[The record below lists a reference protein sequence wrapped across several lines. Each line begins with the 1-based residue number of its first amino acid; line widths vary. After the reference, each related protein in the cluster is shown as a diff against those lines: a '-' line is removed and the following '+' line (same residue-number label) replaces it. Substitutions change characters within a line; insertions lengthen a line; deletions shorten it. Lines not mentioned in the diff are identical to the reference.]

1 MKLTNKRLWKGEKA
15 EYYPAFKYALTDS
28 LLFSVLWVVIIS
40 LLLSTI
46 CLIIHFTN
54 GSNMSWEVI
63 AFVLLFLSTVFLIS
77 NGMFLYE
84 NWYKQE
90 RTIGKTKKLLP
101 KGNCVQRVEYD
112 AENKKYTIQ
121 VCYMG
126 RTFRITVVY
135 PFLGISERG
144 YRATEIRLDSKND
157 ILERWK
163 SVILNYMTFSKYHC
177 TVCGL
182 PLDFAP
188 WGKDKNFP
196 TYDICPCCG
205 VEWGNEDYT
214 SESRKE
220 YCSKWIAA
228 GTKWFDPQKKPANW
242 NLEEQLKNIA
252 NETDR

>member
-1 MKLTNKRLWKGEKA
+1 MKLNDKRFWNGEKT
-15 EYYPAFKYALTDS
+15 EYYPSFKYALTYS

-40 LLLSTI
+40 LSLSTI

-54 GSNMSWEVI
+54 GCNLSWEVI
-63 AFVLLFLSTVFLIS
+63 AFVLLFLSIVFLIS

-101 KGNCVQRVEYD
+101 EGNCVQSVEYD
-112 AENKKYTIQ
+112 VENKKYTIQ
-121 VCYMG
+121 VGYMD

-135 PFLGISERG
+135 PILCISARG
-144 YRATEIRLDSKND
+144 YRATAIRLDSKND

-177 TVCGL
+177 TICGL
-182 PLDFAP
+182 PLGFAP
-188 WGKDKNFP
+188 WGKDNNSP

-214 SESRKE
+214 SESRTE
-220 YCSKWIAA
+220 YRNKWLADGA
-228 GTKWFDPQKKPANW
+228 KWFEPQKKPVNW
-242 NLEEQLKNIA
+242 NLEQQLKNVL
-252 NETDR
+252 